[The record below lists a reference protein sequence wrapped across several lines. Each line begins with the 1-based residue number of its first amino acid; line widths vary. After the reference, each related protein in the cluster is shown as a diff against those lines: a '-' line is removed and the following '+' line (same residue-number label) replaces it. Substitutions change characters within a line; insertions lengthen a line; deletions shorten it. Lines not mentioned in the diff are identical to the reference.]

1 LIFEDHSGVAADI
14 PEPGEKR
21 RAGEILAA
29 CAAEAC
35 RHADA
40 LAAMDDAVGTAL
52 GRDRPLLDHKTLQ
65 ALDLLRQEAAGL
77 AHMLTLAV
85 SAPSPDTVIEHD
97 AIADCV
103 PLAAQRAR
111 LTT

>member
-1 LIFEDHSGVAADI
+1 MIFEDHSGVSADI
-14 PEPGEKR
+14 PEPGDRR

-29 CAAEAC
+29 CAIEAT

-40 LAAMDDAVGTAL
+40 LAVMDHAVGTAL
-52 GRDRPLLDHKTLQ
+52 DRDRTVLDHKTLQ

-77 AHMLTLAV
+77 ARVLSLAA
-85 SAPSPDTVIEHD
+85 SAPSPDTVIEYD

-103 PLAAQRAR
+103 PLAAQRTR